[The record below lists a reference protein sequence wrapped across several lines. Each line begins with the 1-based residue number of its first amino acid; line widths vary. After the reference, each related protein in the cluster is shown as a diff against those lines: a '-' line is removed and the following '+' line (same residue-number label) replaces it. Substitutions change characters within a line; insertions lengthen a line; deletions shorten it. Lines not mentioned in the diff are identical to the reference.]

1 MEPQYSMAG
10 RDSQSLKWSV
20 AWDKVP
26 IEHWACRTQRL
37 LHLSSEVV
45 ITTVIK
51 NEEGDGHLGQDWR
64 VCRKKMT
71 SQTFKRLNSP
81 FEAWPENKRPSKIA
95 LRKLFCFVARG
106 RYK

>member
-1 MEPQYSMAG
+1 MMRCQEKVEPQYSMAG

-71 SQTFKRLNSP
+71 SQTFKLS
-81 FEAWPENKRPSKIA
+81 
-95 LRKLFCFVARG
+95 V
-106 RYK
+106 